1 MCTRNC
7 SRDSASSL
15 DNTLS
20 AMQSAFALAC
30 AESSTCPAT
39 ALFISTASVM
49 STLPSRFAS
58 PYRETVAGS
67 VSVVAE
73 DSVVTVSMPG
83 ASVPEDA
90 VVVVVAE
97 VSVLVSLESPVT
109 VVVTD
114 SVAEVS
120 VADTVVSVS
129 ETVVSVSESVV

>member
-1 MCTRNC
+1 MMCTRNC

-20 AMQSAFALAC
+20 AMQSAFALA
-30 AESSTCPAT
+30 
-39 ALFISTASVM
+39 
-49 STLPSRFAS
+49 
-58 PYRETVAGS
+58 
-67 VSVVAE
+67 
-73 DSVVTVSMPG
+73 
-83 ASVPEDA
+83 
-90 VVVVVAE
+90 VVAE

>member
-1 MCTRNC
+1 MMCTRNC

-30 AESSTCPAT
+30 AESSTCPAA
-39 ALFISTASVM
+39 ALFIRTASVM

-73 DSVVTVSMPG
+73 DYVVTMPG

>member
-1 MCTRNC
+1 M
-7 SRDSASSL
+7 
-15 DNTLS
+15 
-20 AMQSAFALAC
+20 
-30 AESSTCPAT
+30 
-39 ALFISTASVM
+39 
-49 STLPSRFAS
+49 
-58 PYRETVAGS
+58 
-67 VSVVAE
+67 
-73 DSVVTVSMPG
+73 
-83 ASVPEDA
+83 PEDA